1 MASEGEAV
9 TIKRTAEKNVT
20 RIDGDRR
27 EVVGDQVVIE
37 APLTIYLNG
46 SELVTLLCTPEKID
60 CLALGF
66 LRSEGFVT
74 DMDDLQSVRPRAE
87 EGLVEVELKDQRGL
101 EEKLFGKRTI
111 TSGCGK
117 GTIFYNVLDSL
128 RSAPLTGTL
137 KISAAKVWELNGELQ
152 KKALLFK
159 TTGGVH
165 SAALADSEQMLYFH
179 EDIGRHNAVDKIIGE
194 CLLNGTTTED
204 KALFTSGRLSSEIL
218 LKAAKLKIQLI
229 VSRAAP
235 TSLSVEL
242 AEVLNITLIGF
253 VRGRRMNIYSH
264 PWRII

>member
-1 MASEGEAV
+1 MASEGEAL

-20 RIDGDRR
+20 RLDGDRR

-74 DMDDLQSVRPRAE
+74 ALDDLQSVRPRAE
-87 EGLVEVELKDQRGL
+87 EGLVEVELKDQKGL

-165 SAALADSEQMLYFH
+165 SAALADSEQLLYFH

-194 CLLNGTTTED
+194 CLLNGTATED

-242 AEVLNITLIGF
+242 SEALNITLVGF

-264 PWRII
+264 PWRIV